1 MSIPTEIREEMK
13 KILWRHADELQWHAL
28 GPAEKS
34 KYYTV
39 WTESEAI
46 GRRLSA
52 FMDPRSVR
60 VYIKDTLLK
69 GYGREKLNEYQE
81 QIFRIVGRSEANIR
95 ESFIKPHGFRFSDQ
109 SIVAWGRAD
118 DWKVILGSIFERME
132 GHMNNDVV
140 VVFFRSAPRFVRN
153 DSRGLVEKAA
163 VRLGVTRIVWFD

>member
-1 MSIPTEIREEMK
+1 MK
-13 KILWRHADELQWHAL
+13 MVLWRQADELQWHAL
-28 GPAEKS
+28 GPSEKS
-34 KYYTV
+34 RYYTV

-69 GYGREKLNEYQE
+69 GYGREKLNEHQD
-81 QIFRIVGRSEANIR
+81 QIFRIVRRSEADICD
-95 ESFIKPHGFRFSDQ
+95 SFIKPHGFRFADQ
-109 SIVAWGRAD
+109 SLVAWGRAD

-132 GHMNNDVV
+132 GHTINDVV
-140 VVFFRSAPRFVRN
+140 VVFFRSAPRFMRD

-163 VRLGVTRIVWFD
+163 SRLGVTKVVWFD